1 MDGLD
6 AFLLARIQFA
16 ANITFHILFPT
27 ISISLG
33 WVLLYFKLRFIKT
46 RNQYWMDAYQ
56 FWVKVF
62 ALTFALGVV
71 TGITMSFQFGTN
83 WPGYMETVGN
93 IAGPLLAYEVLTAF
107 FLEATMLG
115 VMLYGRER
123 AGETMHTVATWL
135 VAGGTT
141 LSAFWILAL
150 NSWMQTPAG
159 FEMINGQAH
168 VTSWWAVIFNPSFPY
183 RLTHMLLASGLTV
196 AFLVAGVSAYRWL
209 RNDRGADVIAG
220 LKTGIYLAAMLIPL
234 QIIAGDL
241 HGLNTLE
248 HQPAKLAAMEGIW
261 KTEKGVPAVLF
272 GLPDEKAKKNHY
284 EIAIP
289 KLASLYLTHSM
300 DGEVKGLDQFEGKH
314 PPVAPVFWAFR
325 IMVGV
330 GVLMLLV
337 SWASTWQL
345 APWKKVAP
353 TLPASRGSLPPEGS
367 LRLRPGEAGS
377 AALAGEEG
385 PPVRELKNWHARLLV
400 AMTFSGWVALI
411 AGWYVTEIGRQ
422 PWLVTGV
429 LTTADAASTVPAPY
443 IALTL
448 ATYLTLYVLLL
459 IAYVSVVFYLA
470 RRRTH
475 ADKPLDAGMED
486 TPNPLDYPEKK
497 GRPPTAAAGAPHA

>member
-33 WVLLYFKLRFIKT
+33 WVLLFFKLRFVKT
-46 RNQYWMDAYQ
+46 GQQHWMDAYQ
-56 FWVKVF
+56 FWVKIF

-71 TGITMSFQFGTN
+71 SGITMSFQFGTN
-83 WPGYMETVGN
+83 WPGYMEKVGN

-115 VMLYGRER
+115 VMLFGRER
-123 AGETMHTVATWL
+123 VSERMHTIATLL

-150 NSWMQTPAG
+150 NSWMHTPAG
-159 FEMINGQAH
+159 FEMIKGQAH
-168 VTSWWAVIFNPSFPY
+168 VTSWLEVIFNPSFPY
-183 RLTHMLLASGLTV
+183 RFTHMMLASGLTV
-196 AFLVAGVSAYRWL
+196 AFLVAGISAYRWL
-209 RNDRGADVIAG
+209 RQERGAEVMAS
-220 LKTGIYLAAMLIPL
+220 LKTGVYLAAVLIPL

-241 HGLNTLE
+241 HGLNTLM

-261 KTEKGVPAVLF
+261 ETQKGAPAVLF
-272 GLPDEKAKKNHY
+272 ALPDSQARENRY

-289 KLASLYLTHSM
+289 KLASLYLTH
-300 DGEVKGLDQFEGKH
+300 DLNGEIKGLNEFVGKH

-325 IMVGV
+325 IMVGM
-330 GVLMLLV
+330 GLLMLAV
-337 SWASTWQL
+337 SWASAWQL
-345 APWKKVAP
+345 APWKKTAP
-353 TLPASRGSLPPEGS
+353 TFPASRGSLPPEGA
-367 LRLRPGEAGS
+367 LRLRPGGAGS
-377 AALAGEEG
+377 AAPAGEEG
-385 PPVRELKNWHARLLV
+385 APALVVRELKHWQLRMLV
-400 AMTFSGWVALI
+400 AMTFAGWIALI

-429 LTTADAASTVPAPY
+429 LTAADAASNVPAPR

-448 ATYLTLYVLLL
+448 SLYLTLYVAL
-459 IAYVSVVFYLA
+459 IAAYISVVFYLA
-470 RRRTH
+470 RH
-475 ADKPLDAGMED
+475 KAVGHGIEGELNVVNYPDKE
-486 TPNPLDYPEKK
+486 
-497 GRPPTAAAGAPHA
+497 GAPHA

>member
-6 AFLLARIQFA
+6 PFLLARLQFA

-33 WVLLYFKLRFIKT
+33 WVLLYFKLRFVSSKE
-46 RNQYWMDAYQ
+46 QYWMDAYQ
-56 FWVKVF
+56 FWVKIF

-71 TGITMSFQFGTN
+71 SGITMSFQFGTN
-83 WPGYMETVGN
+83 WPGYMEKVGN

-115 VMLYGRER
+115 VMLFARER
-123 AGETMHTVATWL
+123 VSERMHTTATLL

-159 FEMINGQAH
+159 FEMINGKAH
-168 VTSWWAVIFNPSFPY
+168 VTSWFAVIFNPSFPY

-196 AFLVAGVSAYRWL
+196 AFLVAGISAYRWL
-209 RNDRGADVIAG
+209 RSERSAEVMAG
-220 LKTGIYLAAMLIPL
+220 LKTGIYLAAFLIPL
-234 QIIAGDL
+234 QILAGDA

-261 KTEKGVPAVLF
+261 QTEKGVPAVLF
-272 GLPDEKAKKNHY
+272 ALPDEKTRSNRY

-289 KLASLYLTHSM
+289 KLASLYLTHSW
-300 DGEVKGLDQFEGKH
+300 DGEVRGLNEFEGKH

-330 GVLMLLV
+330 GMLMLLV
-337 SWASTWQL
+337 SWATTFQL
-345 APWKKVAP
+345 APWKKNSGR
-353 TLPASRGSLPPEGS
+353 TLT
-367 LRLRPGEAGS
+367 
-377 AALAGEEG
+377 
-385 PPVRELKNWHARLLV
+385 VWHARVLV
-400 AMTFSGWVALI
+400 AMTFAGWIALI

-429 LTTADAASTVPAPY
+429 LTAADAASKVPAPR

-448 ATYLTLYVLLL
+448 AMYLTLYLAL
-459 IAYVSVVFYLA
+459 ITAYVSVVFYLA
-470 RRRTH
+470 RHRKH
-475 ADKPLDAGMED
+475 ADRPFGEDDQTAGD
-486 TPNPLDYPEKK
+486 TEKELNVVNYPEKE
-497 GRPPTAAAGAPHA
+497 GALNA